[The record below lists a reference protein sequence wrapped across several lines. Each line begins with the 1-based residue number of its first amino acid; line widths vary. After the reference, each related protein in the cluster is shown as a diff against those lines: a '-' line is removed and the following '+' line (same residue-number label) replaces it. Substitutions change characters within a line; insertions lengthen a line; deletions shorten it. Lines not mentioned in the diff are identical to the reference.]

1 MSRSIYGS
9 PEWLARSAQVTRG
22 ARCVNCRTAR
32 DLVAHHKIPR
42 SYGGSDDLS
51 NLEAV
56 CRECH
61 PELERRAVLA
71 AMRAGRRMIA
81 PAARPAVKASLK
93 PVVRR
98 QPVGRRAVVRKVDG
112 QPAPATRPVSTLP
125 PSTLLAALLDQ
136 RRQGRS
142 D

>member
-22 ARCVNCRTAR
+22 ARCVNCRTPR

-42 SYGGSDDLS
+42 SYGGRDDLS
-51 NLEAV
+51 NLQPV

-71 AMRAGRRMIA
+71 AIRAGRRKIA
-81 PAARPAVKASLK
+81 PAARPAVKARRK

-98 QPVGRRAVVRKVDG
+98 KPVGRRAVVRKADAP
-112 QPAPATRPVSTLP
+112 PAPATQVATLP

-136 RRQGRS
+136 RRHGRS